1 MTLTGSGIIILIVI
15 AFAIY
20 LIYTQQSVP
29 AYMMQPQQPPR
40 QSCPPCNRD
49 HGGQT
54 QQPQQP
60 QQMMQMPPQQVNIAL
75 DNQDPY
81 SDAIKRQDLYTMNDP
96 LTYPQMRLPRE
107 VLERYNDFYQKNGA
121 YPPFNA
127 ATQPFLFDNP
137 VLNGY
142 LTKVVE
148 EGDVPDQNTPSSV
161 PLFRVKSVKNANRYF
176 YFILDQRYLSK
187 VELKIPLDNVKI
199 NGQRYTN
206 ADYYGVPEIFDG
218 DVIEHINIFP
228 DTKYKVTLYKTY
240 NFP

>member
-15 AFAIY
+15 AFAAY
-20 LIYTQQSVP
+20 LIYTQQSAQP
-29 AYMMQPQQPPR
+29 YMMQPR
-40 QSCPPCNRD
+40 QSCPPCNREHAAD
-49 HGGQT
+49 RVQPG
-54 QQPQQP
+54 PQQP
-60 QQMMQMPPQQVNIAL
+60 QIVQMPPQQVNIAL

-81 SDAIKRQDLYTMNDP
+81 SDAIKRQDLYTMYDP

-107 VLERYNDFYQKNGA
+107 VLERYNEFYQKNGS

-137 VLNGY
+137 ILNGY
-142 LTKVVE
+142 LTKIVE
-148 EGDVPDQNTPSSV
+148 EGDAFDANMPASV

-187 VELKIPLDNVKI
+187 VELKIPLDNIKI

-218 DVIEHINIFP
+218 DIIENINIFP
-228 DTKYKVTLYKTY
+228 GAKYKVTLYKTY

>member
-15 AFAIY
+15 AFAAY
-20 LIYTQQSVP
+20 LIYNQQST
-29 AYMMQPQQPPR
+29 PQYIK
-40 QSCPPCNRD
+40 QSCPPC
-49 HGGQT
+49 QA
-54 QQPQQP
+54 
-60 QQMMQMPPQQVNIAL
+60 MQMPPQQPQPSQQMPPIQVAPPQVNISM

-81 SDAIKRQDLYTMNDP
+81 SDAIKRQDIYTMYDP

-107 VLERYNDFYQKNGA
+107 VLERYNEFYQKNGA

-137 VLNGY
+137 ILNGY

-148 EGDVPDQNTPSSV
+148 EGDQFDQNAPSSV

-187 VELKIPLDNVKI
+187 VELKIPLDNIKI

-218 DVIEHINIFP
+218 DIIENINIFP
-228 DTKYKVTLYKTY
+228 GAKYKVTLYKTY
-240 NFP
+240 HFP

>member
-1 MTLTGSGIIILIVI
+1 MTLTGSGIIILLVI
-15 AFAIY
+15 AFAAY
-20 LIYTQQSVP
+20 LIYNQQSSSF
-29 AYMMQPQQPPR
+29 YQMPQK
-40 QSCPPCNRD
+40 QSCPPCHREHISD
-49 HGGQT
+49 RP
-54 QQPQQP
+54 QPP
-60 QQMMQMPPQQVNIAL
+60 QQMPPIQMNPPQVNISM

-81 SDAIKRQDLYTMNDP
+81 SDAIKRQDLYTMYDP

-107 VLERYNDFYQKNGA
+107 VLERYNEFYQKNGA

-137 VLNGY
+137 ILNGY
-142 LTKVVE
+142 LTKIVE
-148 EGDVPDQNTPSSV
+148 EGEAFDQNAPTSV

-187 VELKIPLDNVKI
+187 VELKIPLDNIKI

-218 DVIEHINIFP
+218 DVIENINIFP
-228 DTKYKVTLYKTY
+228 GAKYKVTLYKTY